1 MAFPHPSAV
10 GNYGQFSA
18 TRVRG
23 RLGGRQLLSECMQKS
38 DECCAA
44 APGIKS
50 VVSELDIFISSA
62 VIALDRMN
70 KLKNNAFVG
79 HTGDFDNAINLA
91 GSEVLESRK
100 IDNTEP
106 RKICFVYPEVTARSC
121 WVHGLLISSMRK
133 WRNCAFLLPVRRS
146 HLQVQAD
153 FQFAVEDLE
162 VFAQD
167 NFSRCSRHVVSVVAL
182 LGLSI
187 VFSVVMI
194 PAPTSTPDDC
204 LSSTSMRTD
213 VLSIRGSSTCEV
225 SLDIC
230 VCTDAAFNDDLMNVR
245 CFYSFLPSCFPR
257 VLYCGR
263 SSWCSPIP
271 CVVMDRRCGVSL
283 PGSVLRDGY
292 THVMGLD
299 VAASHWPAVEAATT

>member
-1 MAFPHPSAV
+1 M
-10 GNYGQFSA
+10 
-18 TRVRG
+18 
-23 RLGGRQLLSECMQKS
+23 
-38 DECCAA
+38 
-44 APGIKS
+44 
-50 VVSELDIFISSA
+50 
-62 VIALDRMN
+62 
-70 KLKNNAFVG
+70 
-79 HTGDFDNAINLA
+79 
-91 GSEVLESRK
+91 
-100 IDNTEP
+100 
-106 RKICFVYPEVTARSC
+106 
-121 WVHGLLISSMRK
+121 
-133 WRNCAFLLPVRRS
+133 
-146 HLQVQAD
+146 
-153 FQFAVEDLE
+153 EDLE

-230 VCTDAAFNDDLMNVR
+230 VCTDAAFNDDLMDDR

-299 VAASHWPAVEAATT
+299 VAASHWPAVEAATTKFPLDVAASLVPAVAAAAIMSFLDVAASLESAVEAAAILSSLLAHSFYNLLSHDCDMRSVVFRQARQSPPFLEYTRFLRFLHAVTAR